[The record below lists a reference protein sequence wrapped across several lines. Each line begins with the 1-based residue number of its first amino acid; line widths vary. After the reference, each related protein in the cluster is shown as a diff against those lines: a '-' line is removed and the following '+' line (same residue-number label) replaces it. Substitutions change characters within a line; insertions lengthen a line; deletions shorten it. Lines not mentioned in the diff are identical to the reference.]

1 MSRRLLLRR
10 RRSAPK
16 IAVKPTET
24 KSDCASKCCK
34 TKCCKP
40 KKPTPKVTRNQEDD
54 VFEIQGITLRDPD
67 TNKTF
72 KLKANAAVRDAF
84 GCICKEEEETSNSLI
99 PDHVLAMALQNA
111 K

>member
-1 MSRRLLLRR
+1 MLLLRR

-16 IAVKPTET
+16 KVVKPAET
-24 KSDCASKCCK
+24 KSDCDSKCCK
-34 TKCCKP
+34 TKCEKP
-40 KKPTPKVTRNQEDD
+40 KKPTPQVVTNEEEED
-54 VFEIQGITLRDPD
+54 VFEIQGITLRDPE
-67 TNKTF
+67 TNRTF

-84 GCICKEEEETSNSLI
+84 GCVCREEEETSKSLI

>member
-1 MSRRLLLRR
+1 MSRRLLLRK

-16 IAVKPTET
+16 IAVNPTET
-24 KSDCASKCCK
+24 KSDCGS
-34 TKCCKP
+34 KCCKP
-40 KKPTPKVTRNQEDD
+40 KKPTPKVVKQEEDDD

-72 KLKANAAVRDAF
+72 KLKANSAVRDAF
-84 GCICKEEEETSNSLI
+84 GCVCKEEEETSNSLI
-99 PDHVLAMALQNA
+99 PDHVLAMALQNS

>member
-1 MSRRLLLRR
+1 MLLLRR

-16 IAVKPTET
+16 IAKPAET
-24 KSDCASKCCK
+24 KPDCTSE
-34 TKCCKP
+34 CCKP
-40 KKPTPKVTRNQEDD
+40 EKQKPKVVKKEENDD
-54 VFEIQGITLRDPD
+54 VFEIQGITLRDPE

-84 GCICKEEEETSNSLI
+84 GCMCKEEEEYASDI
-99 PDHVLAMALQNA
+99 PSHVLNMALNS